1 MRSKLNQLLKCWPA
15 DTVTTQSWLTEQGIS
30 WQLTH
35 AYRKSGWLERIAQG
49 AYIRSGDKVGWKG
62 MVYGLQHHVRLP
74 IWPGGQTALAM
85 HGYAHYLPMAR
96 ETVWLFA
103 AEGTRLPSWVR
114 QYDWRVNLEF
124 RKPQLFT
131 TQDSIAGTFVH
142 LDVAGG
148 RLEGLSLTVS
158 SLERASLELLY
169 TVKDQSSFN
178 FASETFQGLL
188 NLRPTAMQ
196 AHLKSCRSVKVK
208 RLALF
213 LGKYFNHPWYSR
225 LEKAQV
231 QLGAGKRQIVKG
243 GVYNPEFMITIPP
256 EFSNGPE

>member
-1 MRSKLNQLLKCWPA
+1 MSSKINQLLKRWPA
-15 DTVTTQSWLTEQGIS
+15 NTVVTQSWLTEQGIS
-30 WQLTH
+30 GQLTH
-35 AYRKSGWLERIAQG
+35 TYRKSGWLERIGQG

-62 MVYGLQHHVRLP
+62 MVYGLQHHTCLP

-85 HGYAHYLPMAR
+85 HGYAHNLPMAR
-96 ETVWLFA
+96 ETIWLFA
-103 AEGTRLPSWVR
+103 AAGTRLPSWVR
-114 QYDWRVNLEF
+114 QYDWGVSLEF

-131 TQDSIAGTFVH
+131 PQGSIAGTIGH

-148 RLEGLSLTVS
+148 RFEGLNLRVS

-188 NLRPTAMQ
+188 NLRPAVMQ
-196 AHLKSCRSVKVK
+196 AHLESCCSVKVK

-213 LGKYFNHPWYSR
+213 LGKHFDHPWYSK
-225 LEKAQV
+225 LVKEQV
-231 QLGAGKRQIVKG
+231 QLGTGKRQVVKG
-243 GVYNPEFMITIPP
+243 GVYNPEFMITVPP
-256 EFSNGPE
+256 EFSNGQK